1 MCIKILDKM
10 TLNTIILHT
19 KYSVIENYFAVGF
32 GLTIEQLATLQ
43 SLYFQNKQMY
53 LKFKQL

>member
-43 SLYFQNKQMY
+43 SLYFQNK
-53 LKFKQL
+53 